1 MENVRGAMM
10 YDFEVEKNIIGG
22 LLNDNARYDDVS
34 GVISADDFGNGL
46 YKSIYEDIQNAVLSG
61 QPVNIQTLAH
71 NQKYKGKITD
81 IISLTTNA
89 SSANVGFFADQLK
102 DLTVARRLKS
112 IAEDI
117 NHAVDNKEDLK
128 PLVEKIEVILSEI
141 SSNKNKF
148 NYESL
153 NTCLQLAIK
162 NIQKSYETKGMT
174 GLTTGFPSLDELTG
188 GLQPQEVLIIGAR
201 PGIGKTYFAMKMAQ
215 TISDKNPVAFFS
227 LEMDK
232 VAIATRYICMNAS
245 VNILKIRSGH
255 LDEMD
260 ISAIHDATAKIYEK
274 PIYLFDMP
282 NADLLSIKT
291 KARQLKRQKN
301 IKALFIDYMGL
312 ISYNANMQRW
322 EKVGIISAQLKGLA
336 RELDIPI
343 IVLSQVTR
351 DSQDKMPSLASL
363 RDSGSVEQ
371 DADIVMFLHRENDDC
386 DAELSVSKNR
396 HGFCGLVKLHMDK
409 KSGVYR
415 EKYNQETKN

>member
-1 MENVRGAMM
+1 MASARGAMM

-22 LLNDNARYDDVS
+22 LLNDNARYDDIS
-34 GVISADDFGNGL
+34 GVISSADFGNGL
-46 YKSIYEDIQNAVLSG
+46 YRNIYEDIQNAVLSG

-71 NQKYKGKITD
+71 NLKYKGKAAD
-81 IISLTTNA
+81 IVSLTTNA
-89 SSANVGFFADQLK
+89 SSANVAFFAEQLK

-128 PLVEKIEVILSEI
+128 PLVEKIEGILSEI

-162 NIQKSYETKGMT
+162 NIQKSVETGGMM
-174 GLTTGFPSLDELTG
+174 GLSTGFETLDGLTG

-201 PGIGKTYFAMKMAQ
+201 PGIGKTYFAMKIAQ
-215 TISDKNPVAFFS
+215 NISNKYPVAFFS

-232 VAIATRYICMNAS
+232 VAIATRYICMNAG
-245 VNILKIRSGH
+245 VNITNIRTGK
-255 LDEMD
+255 LNNMD
-260 ISAIHDATAKIYEK
+260 ISAIHDATALIYEK

-282 NADLLSIKT
+282 NADLLTIKT

-312 ISYNANMQRW
+312 ITYDANMQRW
-322 EKVGIISAQLKGLA
+322 EKIGIISAQLKGLA

-371 DADIVMFLHRENDDC
+371 DADIVMFLHRENDEA
-386 DAELSVSKNR
+386 DAELAISKNR
-396 HGFCGLVKLHMDK
+396 HGFCGRVKMFINK
-409 KSGVYR
+409 KSGVYC
-415 EKYNQETKN
+415 EKTHQE